1 MLKTGTLN
9 QPFAVRA
16 AAGYFRTAQGR
27 WGGVSVLVNGSGS
40 TPYLSWPEVLDPLSL
55 DLDAMILAN

>member
-1 MLKTGTLN
+1 
-9 QPFAVRA
+9 
-16 AAGYFRTAQGR
+16 
-27 WGGVSVLVNGSGS
+27 VNGSGS